1 MIEIVEKPGSIEFA
15 VRVVPRASRTEVVG
29 EMDGAVKVRV
39 SSPPVDGAAN
49 AEIVKLF
56 AKLLGVSRSAVEIV
70 SGQTSKTKR
79 IRINGVEAPQFQGAV
94 FR

>member
-15 VRVVPRASRTEVVG
+15 VRVVPRASRTEIVG

-39 SSPPVDGAAN
+39 SSPPVAGAAN

-79 IRINGVEAPQFQGAV
+79 IRINGVEAAQFQGAV